1 MSYTPTQ
8 WQAGDVI
15 TSEKLNKL
23 ENGVA
28 SSNGVTFVQLVE
40 QIDKLELMMPAS
52 ELYQALQNGLVV
64 VYQTVNSS
72 TCLHYVTMYF
82 YNTGDPQNVYMFCL
96 DYGQDAQ
103 FFVAT
108 TGDEYPHDIDQP
120 K

>member
-15 TSEKLNKL
+15 TSSKLNKL

-28 SSNGVTFVQLVE
+28 SSNGVMFVQLVE

-52 ELYQALQNGLVV
+52 ELYQALQNGFVM
-64 VYQTVNSS
+64 VYQTINSR
-72 TCLHYVTMYF
+72 TELYYITMYY
-82 YNTGDPQNVYMFCL
+82 YNAENSPNVYMFCL
-96 DYGQDAQ
+96 NGL
-103 FFVAT
+103 FFGAT
-108 TGDEYPHDIDQP
+108 TGDEYPHEIDEP